1 MHDVLHIFAGILFKS
16 VKSEYI
22 MNMTAV
28 FYASNVPLHASIYGH
43 FA

>member
-1 MHDVLHIFAGILFKS
+1 MHDVLHIFAGILF
-16 VKSEYI
+16 KSEYI